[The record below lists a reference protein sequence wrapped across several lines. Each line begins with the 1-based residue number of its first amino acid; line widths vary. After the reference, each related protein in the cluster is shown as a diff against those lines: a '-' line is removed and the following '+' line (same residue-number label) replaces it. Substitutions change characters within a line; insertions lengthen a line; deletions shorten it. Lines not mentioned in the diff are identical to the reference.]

1 MAVTG
6 RVARLAMIGSP
17 ASGGQVLDQY
27 ALDLPDDL
35 VAEMSE
41 LAETIIGTYRAVT
54 ESGNQVAATR
64 LCVPD
69 DAAADTL
76 RQTVLDAGV
85 PNVELVTEAEAAAA
99 LARSVGAD
107 AALLLADDD
116 TVSLTTV
123 GEDSGLPTSTL
134 ATMPIGTA
142 GIAAACAAVLQRV
155 PADEA
160 PGRVLLVGQRL
171 DLDSVAAELRS
182 TAPVEVAPD
191 AGYAIARGAAQLVD
205 DFAPASASTQMAP
218 GVGMPQDPTQMAP
231 AAADATQMAP
241 AAADAT
247 QMAPAAD
254 ATQMAPAP
262 ADSAAVG
269 PDLAYSQE
277 AEDDPWAD
285 EMPMDAVN
293 EFVPEQEDDPDYTTV
308 IAPPPPRMLLM
319 GSALAFVV
327 VSFATLATAV
337 AINVRPT
344 ADVRA
349 QPAPAQQA
357 DTVPGNYLPPVPHEP
372 DPVALPVSVLTPP
385 PAAPAAPKVRS
396 GTGNQQVNQAPQV
409 APPAAPPAVPAPP
422 PVEISPG
429 PVPVPV
435 PVPLPVPVPIPP
447 VVWPT
452 LPSPW
457 VPTTPPTTTTAPPT
471 TTTKPPTTT
480 TAPPTTTTAPPT
492 TTTAPPT
499 TTTAPPTTTVAP
511 PTTTV
516 PTHTS
521 TEASVPT
528 IEAPAHTAPA
538 YTPPI
543 EQPATQAPVTQA
555 PVTTVA
561 PQYPS
566 SGGSSSGGSSSSD
579 GGSSSGG
586 LFGGGSGSGGA
597 VTTMPVSP

>member
-1 MAVTG
+1 MDVVLGVAVTG

-64 LCVPD
+64 LCLPD
-69 DAAADTL
+69 DSAADTL
-76 RQTVLDAGV
+76 RQTVLNAGV

-123 GEDSGLPTSTL
+123 GQSTGTPASTTTTL
-134 ATMPIGTA
+134 ATIPIGTA
-142 GIAAACAAVLQRV
+142 GAAAACAAVLQRV

-191 AGYAIARGAAQLVD
+191 AGYAIARGAARLVGD
-205 DFAPASASTQMAP
+205 IAPAGASTQMAP
-218 GVGMPQDPTQMAP
+218 VVGVPQDPTQMSPVSEATQMAPAAGDATQMAP

-247 QMAPAAD
+247 QMAPARG
-254 ATQMAPAP
+254 
-262 ADSAAVG
+262 DSAAVG
-269 PDLAYSQE
+269 PDLAYSQ
-277 AEDDPWAD
+277 AEDEPWAD

-293 EFVPEQEDDPDYTTV
+293 EFIPEQDDDPDYTTV

-357 DTVPGNYLPPVPHEP
+357 DTVPGNYLPPVLRQRP
-372 DPVALPVSVLTPP
+372 
-385 PAAPAAPKVRS
+385 R
-396 GTGNQQVNQAPQV
+396 
-409 APPAAPPAVPAPP
+409 
-422 PVEISPG
+422 
-429 PVPVPV
+429 
-435 PVPLPVPVPIPP
+435 
-447 VVWPT
+447 
-452 LPSPW
+452 
-457 VPTTPPTTTTAPPT
+457 
-471 TTTKPPTTT
+471 
-480 TAPPTTTTAPPT
+480 
-492 TTTAPPT
+492 
-499 TTTAPPTTTVAP
+499 
-511 PTTTV
+511 
-516 PTHTS
+516 
-521 TEASVPT
+521 
-528 IEAPAHTAPA
+528 
-538 YTPPI
+538 
-543 EQPATQAPVTQA
+543 
-555 PVTTVA
+555 
-561 PQYPS
+561 
-566 SGGSSSGGSSSSD
+566 
-579 GGSSSGG
+579 
-586 LFGGGSGSGGA
+586 
-597 VTTMPVSP
+597 